1 MPGVSERKPLSLIH
15 FIFDFYLM
23 IYDPGSTGPLINYSN
38 LKSLYVQKAYLKNK
52 IRPFN
57 RYQQHSYFTSILPSV

>member
-52 IRPFN
+52 I
-57 RYQQHSYFTSILPSV
+57 